1 MATGVNNDKMNA
13 FKIELLNYTE
23 SINYLKERL
32 DNCKILISNNIEG
45 ECKLEILSKIDS
57 ILNQMPVVNNNI
69 NNYISTID
77 KVSNIYVE
85 QDYLM
90 NSQLSKNIEK
100 IDRLK
105 EEM

>member
-13 FKIELLNYTE
+13 FTIELLNYTE

-32 DNCKILISNNIEG
+32 DNCKTLISNNIEG

-105 EEM
+105 EEI